1 MERDAQQR
9 RRVEVARMWGPLTR
23 LGLLVAVASA
33 AIDQAAKLWLLY
45 VFDLRARAPVRLTP
59 FLDLVMAW
67 NKGISYGLFQQDGPL
82 GQWLL
87 LAIKVAAVAL
97 LLMWLAHAG
106 SRLTAVS
113 LGLIIGGAA
122 GNAID
127 RLIHEAVADF
137 ILFHVT
143 TESFRFSWYV
153 FNLADT
159 AIVAGVVGLLYESV
173 LGDRAAKAPRSP
185 T

>member
-1 MERDAQQR
+1 
-9 RRVEVARMWGPLTR
+9 MWGPLTR
-23 LGLLVAVASA
+23 LGLLVAAASA
-33 AIDQAAKLWLLY
+33 ALDQASKLWLLY

-87 LAIKVAAVAL
+87 LAIKMAAVAL
-97 LLMWLAHAG
+97 LLVWLARAG
-106 SRLTAVS
+106 SRLTAVA

-122 GNAID
+122 GNAVD
-127 RLIHEAVADF
+127 RLLHEAVADF
-137 ILFHVT
+137 ILLHIT
-143 TESFRFSWYV
+143 TESFRFNWYV

-159 AIVAGVVGLLYESV
+159 AIVAGVAGLLYESV
-173 LGDRAAKAPRSP
+173 LVPRFRSS
-185 T
+185 

>member
-67 NKGISYGLFQQDGPL
+67 NKGISYGLFQQDGRSGNGCCWRSRL
-82 GQWLL
+82 RRWRCS
-87 LAIKVAAVAL
+87 
-97 LLMWLAHAG
+97 WSG
-106 SRLTAVS
+106 SR
-113 LGLIIGGAA
+113 
-122 GNAID
+122 
-127 RLIHEAVADF
+127 
-137 ILFHVT
+137 
-143 TESFRFSWYV
+143 
-153 FNLADT
+153 
-159 AIVAGVVGLLYESV
+159 
-173 LGDRAAKAPRSP
+173 APARG
-185 T
+185 